1 MLLSLI
7 RNEKVAIGF
16 YILNTFV
23 ILLVYGLND
32 NFNSIIYPLILSI
45 VILCLYLA
53 IKYIKFAKVS
63 SEINNLTIADYTVD
77 YNQDSIDDLY
87 LNTIDDIHDQYK
99 AEIIDMHNRISRN
112 EQLLSQFVHNM
123 KTSVAVIELASSREV
138 VNIEDI
144 RSENEKL
151 KLQLEQSLN
160 VLRLD
165 RAASD
170 YMPKQYSLNELVTEV
185 INDNKSSFIYN
196 QIYPKVISDSEVTVF
211 TDRKWFKYMLEQ
223 LVSNAIKYSSV
234 DSNIEF
240 EISNNCLIIRDHGI
254 GIPNQELNRIFELFY
269 TGTNGRDNSQSTG
282 IGLSMVKTVSE
293 ILDIEITV
301 DSTVGNG
308 SEFKLRFLTKM

>member
-45 VILCLYLA
+45 VILCLYLT

-87 LNTIDDIHDQYK
+87 LNTIDDIHNQYK

-123 KTSVAVIELASSREV
+123 KTSVAVIELASSRDV
-138 VNIEDI
+138 INIEDI

-170 YMPKQYSLNELVTEV
+170 YMPTQYSLNELVTEV

-196 QIYPKVISDSEVTVF
+196 QVYPKVSSDSEVTVF

-223 LVSNAIKYSSV
+223 LVSNAIKYSNK

-240 EISNNCLIIRDHGI
+240 EISNNCLVVRDHGI
-254 GIPNQELNRIFELFY
+254 GIPNQELDRIFELFY

-301 DSTVGNG
+301 DSAVGSG
-308 SEFKLRFLTKM
+308 SEFRLRFLTKM

>member
-16 YILNTFV
+16 YLLNTFI

-32 NFNSIIYPLILSI
+32 DFTSIIYPLILSI

-53 IKYIKFAKVS
+53 IKYIKLLKVYD
-63 SEINNLTIADYTVD
+63 EVTNLTIADYTVD
-77 YNQDSIDDLY
+77 YHRDSIDDLY
-87 LNTIDDIHDQYK
+87 LNTIADIHKQYK
-99 AEIIDMHNRISRN
+99 DEIIDMHNRIVRN

-138 VNIEDI
+138 VNIADI

-170 YMPKQYSLNELVTEV
+170 YMPKQYCLNELVTEV

-196 QIYPKVISDSEVTVF
+196 QVYPKVISDSDVTVF

-223 LVSNAIKYSSV
+223 LVSNAIKYSNE
-234 DSNIEF
+234 DSTIEF
-240 EISNNCLIIRDHGI
+240 QISNNYLVIRDYGI
-254 GIPNQELNRIFELFY
+254 GIPNQEIDRIFELFY

-301 DSTVGNG
+301 DSTVGSG
-308 SEFKLRFLTKM
+308 SEFKLRFLTKL

>member
-23 ILLVYGLND
+23 ILLVYGLKD

-45 VILCLYLA
+45 VILCIYLT
-53 IKYIKFAKVS
+53 IKYIKFTKVS

-87 LNTIDDIHDQYK
+87 LNTIDGIHNQYK

-123 KTSVAVIELASSREV
+123 KTSVAVIELASSREI
-138 VNIEDI
+138 VNIADI

-196 QIYPKVISDSEVTVF
+196 QVYPKVTSDSEVTVF

-223 LVSNAIKYSSV
+223 LVSNAIKYSNG

-254 GIPNQELNRIFELFY
+254 GIPNQEFDRIFELFY

-301 DSTVGNG
+301 DSTVGSG
-308 SEFKLRFLTKM
+308 SEFKLRFLTKI